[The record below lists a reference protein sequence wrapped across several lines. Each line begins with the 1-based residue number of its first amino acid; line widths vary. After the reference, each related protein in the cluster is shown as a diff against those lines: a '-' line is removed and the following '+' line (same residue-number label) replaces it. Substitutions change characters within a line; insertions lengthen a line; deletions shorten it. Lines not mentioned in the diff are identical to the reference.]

1 MRRQGPGLPPM
12 DGPARRAGAVPGR
25 LSLAPY
31 ETFI

>member
-1 MRRQGPGLPPM
+1 MRRQGPGLPRI
-12 DGPARRAGAVPGR
+12 DGPARPAGAVPGW